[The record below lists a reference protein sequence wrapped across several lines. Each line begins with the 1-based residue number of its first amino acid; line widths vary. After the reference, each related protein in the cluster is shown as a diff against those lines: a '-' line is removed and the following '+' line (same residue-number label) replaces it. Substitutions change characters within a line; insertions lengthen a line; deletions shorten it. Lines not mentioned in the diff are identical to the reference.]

1 MKIKLVWNLK
11 LTYQI
16 LSSLH
21 FTTEKK
27 EAQRRDLLP
36 SHTHVSPGGPRL
48 KRSDSKSKAIS
59 AKLSASLLIT
69 WVNSGPAAIYW
80 GTFRHLFHPVLN
92 RSKDRDL
99 WSLHRYRGWPRD
111 DLLKIIQPGK
121 NENWVESSDLINLID
136 MDRGLVLKQPRRQ
149 EYAQND

>member
-1 MKIKLVWNLK
+1 M
-11 LTYQI
+11 
-16 LSSLH
+16 
-21 FTTEKK
+21 
-27 EAQRRDLLP
+27 
-36 SHTHVSPGGPRL
+36 SPGGPRF

-80 GTFRHLFHPVLN
+80 GTFRHLFHPELN

-121 NENWVESSDLINLID
+121 NEN
-136 MDRGLVLKQPRRQ
+136 
-149 EYAQND
+149 